1 MTLPPQLSRNFR
13 MGDRSHVKNFSAIMP
28 RKEQF
33 CIIARSLNDTRNL
46 LMLWPTRSQRGP
58 KIIWRNWLLPLGP
71 DWLKSLAD
79 LVRVVIKCVEA
90 NQDTIKQSDRSKVD
104 ISKEEECVNAIMLL
118 ELLLLLVKFSLSSG
132 EDVPK
137 YDKVWVKNDDF
148 QVQWTGSLGFI
159 RYK

>member
-1 MTLPPQLSRNFR
+1 M
-13 MGDRSHVKNFSAIMP
+13 
-28 RKEQF
+28 
-33 CIIARSLNDTRNL
+33 
-46 LMLWPTRSQRGP
+46 
-58 KIIWRNWLLPLGP
+58 PLGP